1 MVAAQVL
8 TGKQVL
14 LGSKSFNKL
23 RFESYGN
30 WQPCQAKCCAV
41 AMSQA
46 AWHVCTSLLAAA
58 GTETEHTIIA
68 FAAADILLAKV
79 RQQFSQLRAEDALPL
94 RDSVM
99 TFVRKFAPVREGAAH
114 HPAFNRL
121 CMVVAALALQMPGWS
136 ATELLTSLVSTDPL
150 TFMTFIEILTILPE
164 EVHICLCNCWQWP
177 HCFAGL

>member
-1 MVAAQVL
+1 MVVAQAL

-14 LGSKSFNKL
+14 LGYKSFSKPRYVSL
-23 RFESYGN
+23 EN
-30 WQPCQAKCCAV
+30 WQLCQAECCAVV

-46 AWHVCTSLLAAA
+46 AWHVCTSLLTAA
-58 GTETEHTIIA
+58 GTEAEHTIIA
-68 FAAADILLAKV
+68 FAAADMLLAKV

-99 TFVRKFAPVREGAAH
+99 TFVRKFTPVHKGAAH

-150 TFMTFIEILTILPE
+150 TLMTFIEILTILPE
-164 EVHICLCNCWQWP
+164 EVIFVCYC
-177 HCFAGL
+177 G